1 MHFFKQSADLKRI
14 ALNLVALGIA
24 VLAAPAHA
32 QDLFVS
38 NLGDNT
44 ISRFAATGPGTYAA
58 TATKLTTPGFH
69 SPEGLAFD
77 TRGDLFV
84 ANLGPND
91 SGSILEFTAGATPGT
106 FAATA
111 TTLTQSNPYSPFG
124 LAFDTRGDLFAAD
137 FSTDTINKFA
147 VGTTPGTFGAVT
159 SLTGPGFFVPVGLAF
174 DARGDLFVTSP
185 GGGIGHIYDSI
196 AEFVV
201 GATPGTFSMTSTL
214 TDSSLSAPIGL
225 AFDARGDLF
234 TANRD
239 GNSITEFTAGAT
251 PGTFGM
257 TSTLTDSSLNG
268 PEGLAIDAFGNI
280 FVANENSTT
289 ITEFVSTGTGTF
301 GTATTIKTGLSRP
314 AFLAFGPSAPPAVPE
329 ASTTV
334 SFGLLLV
341 LGLGG
346 LGVIARRRKTS
357 KPLA

>member
-44 ISRFAATGPGTYAA
+44 ISRFAATGPGTYAV

-91 SGSILEFTAGATPGT
+91 SGSILELTAGATPGT

-137 FSTDTINKFA
+137 LSTGTINKFA

-201 GATPGTFSMTSTL
+201 GATPGTFS
-214 TDSSLSAPIGL
+214 
-225 AFDARGDLF
+225 
-234 TANRD
+234 
-239 GNSITEFTAGAT
+239 
-251 PGTFGM
+251 M